1 MALED
6 FQGLIDNLVRDDSGE
21 ISDADRDQ
29 ALLLAVVRYSTD
41 RPVQTIRQVT
51 AAGGVFL
58 DLPADWDLHFS
69 RLIGLGEPDGDETRD
84 IPAIVEDSLSGRR
97 IRSEEDLTAGADFL
111 VTFTEM
117 HRVDAGADTVPI
129 QDREAVAN
137 WAAALLLEQLA
148 TLYSGHRQPTINA
161 DSVDWQTKGRD
172 FAARAKA
179 KRQAYLDHLGI
190 DPKRTVAHGVVVD
203 FDQTPSHG
211 RPHMIPAHGRR

>member
-6 FQGLIDNLVRDDSGE
+6 FQGLIDNMVRDDSGE
-21 ISDADRDQ
+21 ITVEQRDQ

-41 RPVQTIRQVT
+41 RPVEVINQVT
-51 AAGGVFL
+51 AAGGPFL
-58 DLPADWDLHFS
+58 ALPPDWDLQFS
-69 RLIGLGEPDGDETRD
+69 RLVEFGEPDGDDVRPIDAE
-84 IPAIVEDSLSGRR
+84 EEMSLIGPR
-97 IRSEEDLTAGADFL
+97 IRAAEDLTAGGQYLITMTAL
-111 VTFTEM
+111 
-117 HRVDAGADTVPI
+117 HQVDAEADTIPI
-129 QDREAVAN
+129 RDREAVAN
-137 WAAALLLEQLA
+137 WAAALLLDQLA

-190 DPKRTVAHGVVVD
+190 DPKRTVAHGTVVD
-203 FDQTPSHG
+203 FDQEPSHG